1 MTGFINLPTSNKP
14 DVSMK
19 KSGFY
24 ETIQHDGTV
33 KKVDSN
39 SVHVSITA
47 SSACSGCHAEGMC
60 GISGKQEKI
69 VDIKGRYN
77 VSPGDTVTVLMEQS
91 TGYKAV
97 VLSYLIPIVI
107 VIAGLIT
114 LSSLSASELTA
125 GLVSISLLVPY
136 FLILYLFRKRIN
148 RNFTFTLKT

>member
-1 MTGFINLPTSNKP
+1 
-14 DVSMK
+14 MK
-19 KSGFY
+19 RSGSH

-39 SVHVSITA
+39 SVVVSIA
-47 SSACSGCHAEGMC
+47 SSSACSGCHAEGMC

-77 VSPGDTVTVLMEQS
+77 VSPGDTVTVIMETS

-97 VLSYLIPIVI
+97 VLSYLIPLVI
-107 VIAGLIT
+107 VITGLIT
-114 LSSLSASELTA
+114 LNYLSASELTA

-136 FLILYLFRKRIN
+136 FLILYLFRKKIN
-148 RNFTFTLKT
+148 RSFAFTLKT